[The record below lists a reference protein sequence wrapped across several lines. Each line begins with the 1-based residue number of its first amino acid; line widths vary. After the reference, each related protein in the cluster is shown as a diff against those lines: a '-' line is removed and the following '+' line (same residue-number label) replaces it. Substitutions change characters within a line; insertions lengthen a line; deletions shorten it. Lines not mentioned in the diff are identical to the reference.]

1 MSFTDAVREM
11 LTALGA
17 KRWFQIAVAAVL
29 SLVVG
34 AASFVTYSATARI
47 DGLMKGVPELIR
59 DVNLKENNPIARQ
72 LAEKG
77 TLDYGQLVLGNE
89 AFAARFQ
96 GLFNDEGR
104 LEQIGAVTATLVGT
118 QVPDWLPRSFVDAP
132 QLPLGLG
139 LIALAV
145 INFAAF
151 SGLAV
156 PLVTVVLASTVLAG
170 VTRYLGRVDLSV
182 SLAAIPALLLAFA
195 LLIRALLMLLDR
207 ASPVLAVAGG
217 VIREAM
223 RLRIA
228 VVFAAVAI
236 IAIPLL
242 PQWID
247 PSAPLR
253 YQVQTFLSRSLDA
266 MYLVCALLT
275 VFFACATVAFEIR
288 DRQAWMTLTKPVSR
302 ISWLTGKWLGIVILN
317 AAILSVC
324 TLAMVV
330 FLAQMRARPSIDI
343 YDRAAVREEVLVARA
358 GGSPVYRELPPNEL
372 EAAVKELI
380 AADPNARADIEEGRR
395 TELEVQKTIAR
406 VVYEGYLSE
415 QRSIGPGEEESYTF
429 TGLGAAREL
438 GAMLTLKY
446 KFYAGES
453 DPHALYPV
461 IFFFGENP
469 DARWVDKQFVAAQT
483 NVISVPA
490 AAIKPDGTLVIRVA
504 NLRYMAKA
512 PEGMP
517 PFIPSDTSIGFDPD
531 GMELLYKV
539 DDFGPNLL
547 RAQIVNLL
555 KLSFVA
561 MLAVTLS
568 SFLSFP
574 VACLVVFTIFA
585 AGSLA
590 PYLATSIDQ
599 YRIRTDSGFL
609 KAVESV
615 IRGIASGTEF
625 SVRAFGEARASGP
638 LVEGRLVSWE
648 VVVRTFA
655 LIGIAWSGVLL
666 VLGAFIFRR
675 KELAI
680 YSGQGG

>member
-1 MSFTDAVREM
+1 VSFTDAVREM

-170 VTRYLGRVDLSV
+170 VTRYLGRADLSV
-182 SLAAIPALLLAFA
+182 CLAAIPALLLAFA

-207 ASPVLAVAGG
+207 ASPVLAVAVG

-446 KFYAGES
+446 KF
-453 DPHALYPV
+453 
-461 IFFFGENP
+461 
-469 DARWVDKQFVAAQT
+469 
-483 NVISVPA
+483 
-490 AAIKPDGTLVIRVA
+490 
-504 NLRYMAKA
+504 
-512 PEGMP
+512 
-517 PFIPSDTSIGFDPD
+517 
-531 GMELLYKV
+531 
-539 DDFGPNLL
+539 
-547 RAQIVNLL
+547 
-555 KLSFVA
+555 
-561 MLAVTLS
+561 
-568 SFLSFP
+568 
-574 VACLVVFTIFA
+574 
-585 AGSLA
+585 
-590 PYLATSIDQ
+590 
-599 YRIRTDSGFL
+599 
-609 KAVESV
+609 
-615 IRGIASGTEF
+615 
-625 SVRAFGEARASGP
+625 
-638 LVEGRLVSWE
+638 
-648 VVVRTFA
+648 
-655 LIGIAWSGVLL
+655 
-666 VLGAFIFRR
+666 
-675 KELAI
+675 
-680 YSGQGG
+680 

>member
-1 MSFTDAVREM
+1 MSLTDSVREM

-17 KRWFQIAVAAVL
+17 KRWFRIAVAVVL
-29 SLVVG
+29 SLVV
-34 AASFVTYSATARI
+34 ATASVITYRATSQI
-47 DGLMKGVPELIR
+47 DALMKGVPELIR
-59 DVNLKENNPIARQ
+59 DVNLKQNNPVAKQ

-77 TLDYGQLVLGNE
+77 TLDYGGLVLGNE

-96 GLFNDEGR
+96 GLFNEEGK
-104 LEQIGAVTATLVGT
+104 LEQIGIVTATLVGT
-118 QVPDWLPRSFVDAP
+118 KVPDWLPRSFVDAP
-132 QLPLGLG
+132 LLPLGLG
-139 LIALAV
+139 VIALAV

-156 PLVTVVLASTVLAG
+156 PLVGVVLASAA
-170 VTRYLGRVDLSV
+170 LGGIARGFGRIDLSV

-195 LLIRALLMLLDR
+195 LLVRALLMLLDR
-207 ASPVLAVAGG
+207 ASPVFAIAGG

-236 IAIPLL
+236 VAIPLL

-247 PSAPLR
+247 PSSPLR

-302 ISWLTGKWLGIVILN
+302 ISWLTGKWLGLVILN
-317 AAILSVC
+317 AAILAVC
-324 TLAMVV
+324 TLAMIA
-330 FLAQMRARPSIDI
+330 FLAQMRARPSIDM

-358 GGSPVYRELPPNEL
+358 GGSPLYRELPPAEL

-406 VVYEGYLSE
+406 VVYEGYLNE

-461 IFFFGENP
+461 IFFLGDAP

-483 NVISVPA
+483 NIISVPA
-490 AAIKPDGTLVIRVA
+490 SAIKPDGTLVIRIA
-504 NLRYMAKA
+504 NLRYMSKA

-517 PFIPSDTSIGFDPD
+517 PFIPGDSSIGFDPD
-531 GMELLYKV
+531 GLELLYKV

-666 VLGAFIFRR
+666 VVGSFVFRR